1 MNAPDAG
8 HHNAARARSRDPR
21 VVRVA
26 AFFDALASP
35 ADLAQLP
42 AIYADDAFF
51 EDPFNRVQGRDSI
64 KRVFEHMYHQV
75 DEPRFEMIET
85 IAEGDS
91 AFFVWHFRFRR
102 KGTKRDKAEP
112 IVVLGSSHVR
122 FAADGRVAYHR
133 DFWDPAQ
140 GIYEKL
146 PWVGGLFRAIRRAGS
161 AGA

>member
-1 MNAPDAG
+1 VAVNATDG
-8 HHNAARARSRDPR
+8 AAPARSSDAR

-35 ADLAQLP
+35 DDLRRLP
-42 AIYADDAFF
+42 EVYADDALF
-51 EDPFNRVQGRDSI
+51 EDPFNRVRGRDAI
-64 KRVFEHMYHQV
+64 TRVFAHMYHQV
-75 DEPRFEMIET
+75 DEPRFEMLET

-91 AFFVWHFRFRR
+91 AFFVWHFRFWR
-102 KGTKRDKAEP
+102 KGAKRDNGEP
-112 IVVLGSSHVR
+112 IVVMGSSHVR

-133 DFWDPAQ
+133 DYWDPAQ

-146 PWVGGLFRAIRRAGS
+146 PWIGGLFRAIRRAGS